1 MKTLSSLGHTIQK
14 IINNTPLAI
23 AANENTTSVVTN
35 GGNVYQTGL
44 MGGKIQYSFKEV
56 ITNENI
62 VGRVIDVKST
72 DQKDYLLNDLGSVFE
87 YDYNAGECNAVVR
100 EVYSPAACGGD
111 KAVKL
116 RSGHAHILILTQNNK
131 VWGVGDNSKYQLVPQ
146 GQCRYDCAV
155 EVIITD
161 TNVHDNECCS
171 KFTGSFNQLDCPKI
185 PQCKKCDQVSCL
197 KNDKKNVSMGSLE
210 IDCTLNLPNG
220 QQSGSLFVP
229 INGDINYVGF
239 LCVNE
244 CNKASGSL
252 TYTVSNLHIPC
263 GSINGTFVYINN
275 NNKTNVLIKLYNS
288 SLLNIQTDQ
297 DSISGT
303 TIIDNIRCNADFEL
317 HVVTDNILPNC
328 TVRAITAPTS
338 IITLEL
344 PNSTTDLH
352 ISCNTEI
359 TYRTVTEATKY
370 NIERNI
376 EIECC
381 GIEKCHLPCPPRKEI
396 ELPQPCWV
404 NIFAGFDISILVDN
418 CNRLYVLGS
427 IHDIRSNKDLLK
439 RSCLEELLSKTN
451 ASISFP
457 ANQLNCGVNNIKE
470 TCTCVKC
477 KEKPFRTDLGKFG
490 INLNFPNEDECCSK
504 NLGVCDFLKQ
514 LQRCNDAPTCDSVCA
529 PCDSYIYLNI
539 NGKCDCPCDD
549 DIKPSAIG
557 SVTLWNR
564 NSVCKYVSQCECPD
578 VCCIE
583 ADCNSIL
590 EYDMNTYCIDSM
602 NISLDKVV
610 KLNFCNG
617 SGPNVDLFLDIC
629 NPGGVKFNCCDNKC
643 NVEFTVDECDTGIKC
658 RKCGCEENICG
669 CDDDNEKRT
678 KFALNFGAIFDP
690 VVLTNFKR
698 ALGLSTFYP
707 CPKFRNPLKSKLVNT
722 YVKGGDH
729 ICFVLPG
736 RKCSG
741 PSIRLAVTPDV
752 PTVFRFNRR
761 VLDVGVGDN
770 SLSVLVGGLACP
782 NEIYALGNN
791 CYGELGLDT
800 NESVV
805 CWKKVDRCV
814 FDCQVHSIFAGKN
827 VTFYVTQSYN
837 VYASGQWKCL
847 VNSAAP
853 VLINSICK
861 TWKIKDMVVTNN
873 QIILLGS
880 DGCIFGLGDNSLG
893 ELGLCH
899 LNCVRNPTPLVFFY
913 KMNNNMAK
921 QLKNELSHPLE
932 INQNNNIN
940 IKKSCDCNLGSCSGT
955 KSYICNSNCGEKYNN
970 DNIKQSKYNKY
981 PGKNYAVKRYVPNG
995 RCCVS
1000 R

>member
-1 MKTLSSLGHTIQK
+1 MKTLSNLGHTIQK

-23 AANENTTSVVTN
+23 AANENTTSVVSN

-62 VGRVIDVKST
+62 VGRVIDVQST
-72 DQKDYLLNDLGSVFE
+72 NQKDYLLNDLGSVFE
-87 YDYNAGECNAVVR
+87 YDYNAGECNPVIR

-111 KAVKL
+111 KAVKISAG
-116 RSGHAHILILTQNNK
+116 RAHILILTQNNK
-131 VWGVGDNSKYQLVPQ
+131 VWGVGDNSEYQLVPQ
-146 GQCRYDCAV
+146 GQCRYECAV
-155 EVIITD
+155 EVIVTD
-161 TNVHDNECCS
+161 TNVHDNDCCT
-171 KFTGSFNQLDCPKI
+171 KFTGNFNQLECPKI
-185 PQCKKCDQVSCL
+185 PQCKKCDKVTCVKNEKKDVCL
-197 KNDKKNVSMGSLE
+197 GSLE
-210 IDCTLNLPNG
+210 IASSLTLPG
-220 QQSGSLFVP
+220 SSGAQSGSIFLP
-229 INGDINYVGF
+229 INGDISYVGF
-239 LCVNE
+239 LCVDE
-244 CNKASGSL
+244 CNRASGSL
-252 TYTVSNLHIPC
+252 TYTVSNLFIPC
-263 GSINGTFVYINN
+263 GCIDGHFVYINN
-275 NNKTNVLIKLYNS
+275 NCKVDVPIKFYNS
-288 SLLNIQTDQ
+288 NTI
-297 DSISGT
+297 SISIDPLSGST
-303 TIIDNIRCNADFEL
+303 LIDNVHCKNDFEL
-317 HVVTDNILPNC
+317 VIPTSTLPQ
-328 TVRAITAPTS
+328 ITAE
-338 IITLEL
+338 ING
-344 PNSTTDLH
+344 NSAFDLLIASSRVSTVS
-352 ISCNTEI
+352 ISCNVITINSVGLVVYNLERDIDIKCCETEQ
-359 TYRTVTEATKY
+359 R
-370 NIERNI
+370 
-376 EIECC
+376 CF
-381 GIEKCHLPCPPRKEI
+381 PCPTRKEV

-404 NIFAGFDISILVDN
+404 NIFAGFDISVLVDN

-427 IHDIRSNKDLLK
+427 IHDVRSNKDLLK
-439 RSCLEELLSKTN
+439 RSCLEQLLSKTN

-457 ANQLNCGVNNIKE
+457 ADQLNCGVNNVKE
-470 TCTCVKC
+470 TCSCVKC
-477 KEKPFRTDLGKFG
+477 REKPFKTDLEKFG
-490 INLNFPNEDECCSK
+490 IHLNFPNEDECCSK
-504 NLGVCDFLKQ
+504 SLGVCDFLKQ
-514 LQRCNDAPTCDSVCA
+514 LKRCNDAPTCNSVCA

-539 NGKCDCPCDD
+539 NGQCDCPCDD
-549 DIKPSAIG
+549 AKPSAIG

-583 ADCNSIL
+583 ADCDSIV
-590 EYDMNTYCIDSM
+590 EYDMNTYCIDSL
-602 NISLDKVV
+602 NLPLDKVI
-610 KLNFCNG
+610 KLNFCGG

-629 NPGGVKFNCCDNKC
+629 NPGGVKFNCCDKKC

-658 RKCGCEENICG
+658 TKCGCDENICG
-669 CDDDNEKRT
+669 CDDDREKRT
-678 KFALNFGAIFDP
+678 KFALNFGSILDP
-690 VVLTNFKR
+690 IVLTNFKR

-707 CPKFRNPLKSKLVNT
+707 CPRFRNPFKSKLVNT
-722 YVKGGDH
+722 YIKGGDH

-736 RKCSG
+736 RKCTG
-741 PSIRLAVTPDV
+741 PSVKLAITPDV

-861 TWKIKDMVVTNN
+861 TWKIKDIAVTNN

-913 KMNNNMAK
+913 KMNSGMAK

-932 INQNNNIN
+932 KKIN
-940 IKKSCDCNLGSCSGT
+940 IFEGKKSCECNLNSCGGK
-955 KSYICNSNCGEKYNN
+955 KSCECGLNN
-970 DNIKQSKYNKY
+970 GGNFDYDDNQKHSKYFRN
-981 PGKNYAVKRYVPNG
+981 PGKNYAVKRYVPNS
-995 RCCVS
+995 RFYVS
-1000 R
+1000 RY